1 MPQLFLSRDHSLSL
15 DELRCRVAVME
26 EKLRSKYRAK
36 TRWEDDRVLCVE
48 GLGLSGTLTI
58 RPSRVEI
65 DLSLGMLL
73 AAMRGKIEDKLSSTL
88 ERIVEPEPS

>member
-36 TRWEDDRVLCVE
+36 TRWEDDRIMSVE

-73 AAMRGKIEDKLSSTL
+73 GAMRGKIKDKLSSAL
-88 ERIVEPEPS
+88 ERIVQSEQS